1 MALENADIDK
11 IAILARLQV
20 TPSETSD
27 YANSISSILSLID
40 QMQQVST
47 EGIEPLS
54 NPHDASQRLRKDE
67 VTCDNQREAFIALA
81 PAARD
86 GLYLV
91 PKVLD

>member
-27 YANSISSILSLID
+27 YANSISSILSLMD

-47 EGIEPLS
+47 EAIEPLS

-81 PAARD
+81 PAAQD

>member
-11 IAILARLQV
+11 ITILARLQV
-20 TPSETSD
+20 TPRETSD

-67 VTCDNQREAFIALA
+67 VTCDNQLEAFIALA
-81 PAARD
+81 PSAQD

>member
-1 MALENADIDK
+1 MAVENADIDK

-81 PAARD
+81 PAAQD

>member
-11 IAILARLQV
+11 ITILARLLV

-81 PAARD
+81 PAAQD

>member
-20 TPSETSD
+20 TPNETSN

-40 QMQQVST
+40 QMQQIST
-47 EGIEPLS
+47 EGVEPLS

-67 VTCDNQREAFIALA
+67 VTCDNQREDFIALA
-81 PAARD
+81 PAAQD

>member
-67 VTCDNQREAFIALA
+67 VTCDNQREAFISLA
-81 PAARD
+81 PAAQD

>member
-67 VTCDNQREAFIALA
+67 VTCDNQREDFIALA
-81 PAARD
+81 PAAQD

-91 PKVLD
+91 PQVLD

>member
-47 EGIEPLS
+47 QGIEPLS

-81 PAARD
+81 PAAQD

>member
-1 MALENADIDK
+1 MALENADIEK

-47 EGIEPLS
+47 QTIEPLS

-81 PAARD
+81 PAAQD

>member
-40 QMQQVST
+40 QMQQVFT

-81 PAARD
+81 PAAQD

>member
-47 EGIEPLS
+47 KGIEPLS

-81 PAARD
+81 PAAQD

>member
-20 TPSETSD
+20 TQSETSD
-27 YANSISSILSLID
+27 YTNSISSILSLID

-67 VTCDNQREAFIALA
+67 VTCDNQLEAFIALA
-81 PAARD
+81 PSAQD

>member
-11 IAILARLQV
+11 ITILARLQV

-67 VTCDNQREAFIALA
+67 VTCDNHREAFIALA
-81 PAARD
+81 PAAQD

>member
-20 TPSETSD
+20 TPSEASD

-81 PAARD
+81 PAAQD

>member
-67 VTCDNQREAFIALA
+67 VTCDNQLEAFIALA
-81 PAARD
+81 PAAQD

>member
-11 IAILARLQV
+11 IAILARLRV

-81 PAARD
+81 PAAQD

>member
-1 MALENADIDK
+1 MALENADIKK

-81 PAARD
+81 PAAQD

>member
-27 YANSISSILSLID
+27 YANNISSILSLID

-81 PAARD
+81 PAAQD

>member
-11 IAILARLQV
+11 ITILARLQV

-67 VTCDNQREAFIALA
+67 VTSDNQREAFIALA
-81 PAARD
+81 PAAQD

>member
-1 MALENADIDK
+1 MALENTDIDK

-20 TPSETSD
+20 TPSETND

-47 EGIEPLS
+47 DGIEPLS

-81 PAARD
+81 PAAQD

>member
-47 EGIEPLS
+47 EGIEPPLTPTMQA
-54 NPHDASQRLRKDE
+54 NACAKM
-67 VTCDNQREAFIALA
+67 
-81 PAARD
+81 
-86 GLYLV
+86 
-91 PKVLD
+91 K

>member
-40 QMQQVST
+40 EMQQVST

-81 PAARD
+81 PAAQD

>member
-20 TPSETSD
+20 TPNETSN

-81 PAARD
+81 PAAQD

>member
-11 IAILARLQV
+11 IAILARLQI

-81 PAARD
+81 PAAQD

>member
-47 EGIEPLS
+47 EGLEPLS

-81 PAARD
+81 PAAQD

>member
-40 QMQQVST
+40 QVQQVST

-81 PAARD
+81 PAAQD

>member
-11 IAILARLQV
+11 IAILARLPV

-47 EGIEPLS
+47 EGVEPL
-54 NPHDASQRLRKDE
+54 
-67 VTCDNQREAFIALA
+67 I
-81 PAARD
+81 
-86 GLYLV
+86 
-91 PKVLD
+91 

>member
-20 TPSETSD
+20 TPNETSN

-67 VTCDNQREAFIALA
+67 VTCDNQLEAFIALA
-81 PAARD
+81 PSAQD

>member
-11 IAILARLQV
+11 ITILARLLV

-67 VTCDNQREAFIALA
+67 VTCDNQLEAFIALA
-81 PAARD
+81 PSAQD

>member
-47 EGIEPLS
+47 EGVEPLS

-81 PAARD
+81 PAAQD

-91 PKVLD
+91 PKVFD

>member
-11 IAILARLQV
+11 ITILARLQV
-20 TPSETSD
+20 TPNETSN

-67 VTCDNQREAFIALA
+67 VTCDNQLEAFIALA
-81 PAARD
+81 PSAQD

>member
-1 MALENADIDK
+1 MALENADIEK

-20 TPSETSD
+20 TQSETSD
-27 YANSISSILSLID
+27 FANSISSILSLID

-67 VTCDNQREAFIALA
+67 VTCENQREAFIALA
-81 PAARD
+81 PAAQD

>member
-47 EGIEPLS
+47 EGVEPLS

-81 PAARD
+81 PAAQD

>member
-81 PAARD
+81 PAAQD

-91 PKVLD
+91 PKVVD

>member
-20 TPSETSD
+20 TLSETSD

-81 PAARD
+81 PAAQD

>member
-1 MALENADIDK
+1 MSLENADIDK

-47 EGIEPLS
+47 EGVEPLS

-81 PAARD
+81 PAAQD

>member
-20 TPSETSD
+20 TASETSD

-81 PAARD
+81 PAAQD